1 MVIDNFD
8 VNSVRNNFTLLL
20 QLVVFSFVILGKAEL
35 LAHDNGLSAGEFE
48 LGSSESFLSVLDVVV
63 TNSDGEKN
71 GTNSNSGSLA

>member
-8 VNSVRNNFTLLL
+8 VNSVGDDLAFLL

-63 TNSDGEKN
+63 TDSDGEEN
-71 GTNSNSGSLA
+71 GSNCNSSSFA